1 MRTWFELRGITLEK
15 LGGVIVEKAV
25 KYFKL
30 IASVAEI
37 ITLISVAI
45 KLSQMNYYV
54 LAECIVMV
62 ICILVRFICSAY
74 DFVKKN

>member
-45 KLSQMNYYV
+45 KLSQMNYHV

-62 ICILVRFICSAY
+62 ICFLVLFVCSAY